1 MGGREETDVAEI
13 MNFFAEA
20 ACDGRYAAL
29 LLVTICMV
37 TDMAVSR
44 IYNFVTASS
53 AAAGIAVL
61 VADGRALQIPAAAG
75 MAALTL
81 AFLIPFYHVGGIGA
95 GDCKL
100 LVALCFLLPRQ
111 QYVRC
116 LFTSLLFGAVTGL
129 FVLFVSHG
137 HRHSIHFAVPVGIS
151 TVFCIGGVLEPV
163 YRYL

>member
-1 MGGREETDVAEI
+1 MAEI
-13 MNFFAEA
+13 MRFFAEA

-44 IYNFVTASS
+44 IYNFMTVSS
-53 AAAGIAVL
+53 AVAGMAILIAN
-61 VADGRALQIPAAAG
+61 GRALQVPAAVG
-75 MAALTL
+75 MSVMTL

-100 LVALCFLLPRQ
+100 LTALSFLLPCK
-111 QYVRC
+111 QYAVC
-116 LFTSLLFGAVTGL
+116 LFTSLLLGAVIGL
-129 FVLFVSHG
+129 TVLFVSHG
-137 HRHSIHFAVPVGIS
+137 HRRSIHFAVPVGIS
-151 TVFCIGGVLEPV
+151 TVFCIGGIFEPV